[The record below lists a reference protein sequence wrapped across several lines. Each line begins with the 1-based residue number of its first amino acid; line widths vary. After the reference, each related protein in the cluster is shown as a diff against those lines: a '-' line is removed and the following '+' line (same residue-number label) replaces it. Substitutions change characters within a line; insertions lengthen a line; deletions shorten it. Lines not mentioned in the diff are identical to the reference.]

1 LGVIIEAEYIP
12 AARPESFERLLLRLI
27 DYDALSSRVVLMT
40 VRSWPG
46 AAVECTAILDPK
58 PTSVVPERNG
68 KILATNSLHVQ

>member
-40 VRSWPG
+40 VRSWPIS
-46 AAVECTAILDPK
+46 AAQRPATPDPLRTFVAGYFL
-58 PTSVVPERNG
+58 PGVDATSRV
-68 KILATNSLHVQ
+68 